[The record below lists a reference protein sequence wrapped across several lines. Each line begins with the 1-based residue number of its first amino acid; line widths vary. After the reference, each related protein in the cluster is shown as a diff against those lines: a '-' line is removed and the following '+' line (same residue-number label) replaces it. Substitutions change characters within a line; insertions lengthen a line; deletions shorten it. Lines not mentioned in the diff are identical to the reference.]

1 MLTRMP
7 GSAAAA
13 AFSAAALLTAI
24 DRDSLRKVRVG
35 SIKQIY
41 CLRPGVIV
49 ALMVM
54 PVDDDA
60 TVRSV
65 LRPVAAAGGPLA
77 GRAVA
82 RNSHAAVIAN
92 KHAVLDA
99 GDALPLQ

>member
-1 MLTRMP
+1 M
-7 GSAAAA
+7 
-13 AFSAAALLTAI
+13 
-24 DRDSLRKVRVG
+24 
-35 SIKQIY
+35 
-41 CLRPGVIV
+41 

>member
-1 MLTRMP
+1 
-7 GSAAAA
+7 
-13 AFSAAALLTAI
+13 
-24 DRDSLRKVRVG
+24 
-35 SIKQIY
+35 
-41 CLRPGVIV
+41 
-49 ALMVM
+49 MVM